1 MTEIHDFV
9 IVGAGSAGCVVAER
23 LSRSGR
29 HSVLVL
35 EAGGSDNRWD
45 IRIPA
50 GYGNTFLSDAVNWCD
65 TTLPEPSL
73 DGRSIYVPSG
83 KVLGGSSSINGMV
96 YVRGNAEDYDSWE
109 AAGNPG
115 WGYGDVLRCFR
126 SMESTSIGD
135 DAFRGRSG
143 PLRVSRATGMAAENA
158 FYDGLR
164 EMGVPQNVDYNGGAQ
179 EGFGPYQHTIADGT
193 RFSAARAFLT
203 PARSRRNVCVR
214 THARV
219 ARLLF
224 SGSRADG
231 VEYSQ
236 GGARRIA
243 RARLEVIISAGA
255 LRSPQLLQ
263 LSGIGP
269 ADRLSACGIQIR
281 SDAPQVGN
289 QLQDHAGCVFA
300 FKSRQPTLNTT
311 LGSVIGQAR
320 ALRDYLLARKGPL
333 GSSLFTSA
341 AFVRTRPGLR
351 QPDLQLY
358 FVPASFTGIDR
369 KPGKR
374 LQLDAVQAFSFIVCP
389 LRPTSR
395 GRVQIADADFRSPPR
410 VQLNYLATDEDRA
423 AMIRGVRYM
432 HNLIETR
439 AMRALI
445 EAPLLPFPT
454 TDRDDEIL
462 THLRAS
468 VGGQFHPAGACRMG
482 PDQASAV
489 VSPRLKVHGF
499 EGLRVIDASIMP
511 AIVSGNTNAAAMM
524 IGARGAE
531 LILEDVQT
539 TSVAYIDSNSTP
551 TITTPATTPPLL
563 ELQGIVKTFPGVV
576 ANDGVDLRVEPGEIH
591 ALLGENGA
599 GKSTL
604 VKIIYGLVRPEAGE
618 IRWRGVPVTIANPHD
633 ARRLGVGLVMQHFSL
648 VPALTVFENIALV
661 TGSGELRQALRN
673 RIRETAARYRLEVD
687 PEATVATLS
696 MGERQRIEI
705 VRALLSDPRLLIMDE
720 PTSVLSPREIDALF
734 AVLRQLAADGKSVL
748 YISHKLHEILRLC
761 HKVTVL
767 RAGKCVATGLTRE
780 ETAGSLAEKMLGAR
794 PTAVSFPQHRLGAP
808 RLVVSDLSTPP
819 RAGARVALASVSFSV
834 RAGEIL
840 GIAGIAGNGQ
850 DSLHAAL
857 AGELQSQVN
866 ESILL
871 DGHPVGCL
879 PPAKRRAMGLRAVPE
894 ERHDHA
900 AVTGLSLTAN
910 TVLTAW
916 ESPELVTNGF
926 LRGTAIKARTE
937 DIIRRFKVRT
947 PGAEVQALAL
957 SGGNLQRYVIGR
969 EILQRPQMLVV
980 SQPTWGVD
988 PGASVMIHQGLV
1000 DLAAQGAALV
1010 IISQDLEELLSI
1022 STAFAV
1028 LSAGRLSSVRPTHC
1042 VDMEEISRLMAG
1054 TPASGAAA

>member
-1 MTEIHDFV
+1 MTDIFDFV
-9 IVGAGSAGCVVAER
+9 IVGAGSAGCVVAES

-35 EAGGSDNRWD
+35 EAGAGDNRWD
-45 IRIPA
+45 IKIPA
-50 GYGNTFLSDAVNWCD
+50 GYANTFFNDAVNWCD
-65 TTLPEPSL
+65 TTLPEPGL

-83 KVLGGSSSINGMV
+83 KVVGGSSSINGMV
-96 YVRGNAEDYDSWE
+96 YVRGNAEDYDGWE

-115 WGYGDVLRCFR
+115 WGYIDVLRCFR
-126 SMESTSIGD
+126 NIESTSIGY

-143 PLRVSRATGMAAENA
+143 PLSVGRATGVSAENA

-164 EMGVPQNVDYNGGAQ
+164 ELGVPENLDYNGEAQ

-203 PARSRRNVCVR
+203 PARSRRNVSVR
-214 THARV
+214 TRARV

-224 SGSRADG
+224 SGRRADG
-231 VEYSQ
+231 VEYEQ

-243 RARLEVIISAGA
+243 RARLEVIVSAGA

-269 ADRLSACGIQIR
+269 FDLLSAHGIPVR
-281 SDAPQVGN
+281 GDAPQVGN

-300 FKSRQPTLNTT
+300 FKSRQPTLNAA
-311 LGSVIGQAR
+311 LGSVFGRAR
-320 ALRDYLLARKGPL
+320 ALRDYLLAREGPL
-333 GSSLFTSA
+333 GSSLFTGS
-341 AFVRTRPGLR
+341 AFVRTRPELR

-358 FVPASFTGIDR
+358 YVPASFTGIGR
-369 KPGKR
+369 KPSKR
-374 LQLDAVQAFSFIVCP
+374 LQLDAPQAFSFIVCP

-395 GRVQIADADFRSPPR
+395 GWIQIADADFRSPPR

-423 AMIRGVRYM
+423 AMIRAVRYV
-432 HNLIETR
+432 HNLTETR

-445 EAPLLPFPT
+445 EAPLVPFPT

-462 THLRAS
+462 AHLRAS
-468 VGGQFHPAGACRMG
+468 AGAQFHPAGTCRMG
-482 PDQASAV
+482 LDPASAV
-489 VSPRLKVHGF
+489 VSPRLEVHGF
-499 EGLRVIDASIMP
+499 DGLRVIDASIMP

-531 LILEDVQT
+531 LILEDVQAKQIGP
-539 TSVAYIDSNSTP
+539 S
-551 TITTPATTPPLL
+551 ATLKSPLL
-563 ELQGIVKTFPGVV
+563 ELQGIVKTYPASL
-576 ANDGVDLRVEPGEIH
+576 ANDGVDLRIEPGEIH

-604 VKIIYGLVRPEAGE
+604 VKIICGLVKPDAGE
-618 IRWRGVPVTIANPHD
+618 IRWREAPVAIANPND
-633 ARRLGVGLVMQHFSL
+633 ARRLGVGWVMQHFSL

-661 TGSGELRQALRN
+661 TGTGETRQALRN
-673 RIRETAARYRLEVD
+673 RVRATAARYRLEVD
-687 PEATVATLS
+687 LEATVANLS

-705 VRALLSDPRLLIMDE
+705 VRALLSDPSLLILDE
-720 PTSVLSPREIDALF
+720 PTSVLSPGEIDALF

-748 YISHKLHEILRLC
+748 YISHKLHEVLRLC
-761 HKVTVL
+761 HHVTVL
-767 RAGKCVATGLTRE
+767 RAGKCVASGLARE
-780 ETAGSLAEKMLGAR
+780 ETTASLAEKMLGAR
-794 PTAVSFPQHRLGAP
+794 PATVSFPQQIRPGEP
-808 RLVVSDLSTPP
+808 RLVVSNLSTPP
-819 RAGARVALASVSFSV
+819 RTGVPLANVTFSV

-857 AGELQSQVN
+857 AGELLQPVN

-871 DGHPVGCL
+871 DGRPVGAL

-894 ERHDHA
+894 ERHGHA
-900 AVTGLSLTAN
+900 AVTGLSLAAN
-910 TVLTAW
+910 TVLTGW
-916 ESPELVTNGF
+916 ESPDLMTHGF
-926 LRGTAIKARTE
+926 LRGTPIKARTE
-937 DIIRRFKVRT
+937 EIIQRFKVRT
-947 PGAEVQALAL
+947 PGAGAVAQAL

-969 EILQRPQMLVV
+969 EILQHPQILVV

-988 PGASVMIHQGLV
+988 AGASVIIHQGLV
-1000 DLAAQGAALV
+1000 DLAAQGAAVV

-1022 STAFAV
+1022 STTLAV
-1028 LSAGRLSSVRPTHC
+1028 LSAGRLSAVRPAHS

-1054 TPASGAAA
+1054 KHERPGTPASEAAA